1 MNPSKTAHDVI
12 LHSIQ
17 IIITVLG
24 IETVKLSSEIALPGL
39 FSDLCVD
46 KNASGKQTGR
56 KIMNKMIP
64 IFMGTTSYYDRSIKS
79 YSVSAIFL

>member
-12 LHSIQ
+12 LHSIP

-24 IETVKLSSEIALPGL
+24 IETVNL

-64 IFMGTTSYYDRSIKS
+64 IFMGTTSYYDRSIKA